1 MMWPINNERRA
12 LVMLRYLPWPLFLM
26 LGRLRRNA
34 GRYDKL
40 TYACFYYAW
49 KRKPSLSN
57 LLAYLKFRRDLG
69 LVMSSRFKFRLKQAL
84 PSATKAQQ
92 HRIINWIIESDV
104 DVAFDESVL
113 PDIQELADSSPPAA
127 AYVQKKHNARSI
139 SEDAL
144 SILQCRQE
152 SWREEFVHFI
162 RNNRHSI
169 CVVGNCANTAKQ
181 NRGAQI
187 DRHGIVIRFNQ
198 YALSEEG
205 NEHSSEQNKRPSDI
219 GGKIDVWVRAPG
231 FNGQAPETAESADW
245 IIITGPDVRYQLS
258 NWGNLN
264 SFILN
269 KKKVITVPLN
279 VWRKLVRDLQAPPSA
294 GILILACLIEIFDY
308 KQALSVTGFQQDAS
322 EQKRYHHALPRHK
335 ASQRHNWKGER
346 DLMREWRR
354 RETLTML

>member
-1 MMWPINNERRA
+1 MMRLIINERRT
-12 LVMLRYLPWPLFLM
+12 LVMLRYLPWPLFLV

-34 GRYDKL
+34 GHYDKL
-40 TYACFYYAW
+40 SYACFYYAW

-69 LVMSSRFKFRLKQAL
+69 LVMPSRFKVRLKQAL

-92 HRIINWIIESDV
+92 HKIINWLIESDI

-113 PDIQELADSSPPAA
+113 PDIQELTGSSPPAA
-127 AYVQKKHNARSI
+127 AYVQKKHNARSL
-139 SEDAL
+139 SKDAL

-169 CVVGNCANTAKQ
+169 CVVGNSANTAKQ
-181 NRGAQI
+181 NRGDQI

-198 YALSEEG
+198 YAHGEKS
-205 NEHSSEQNKRPSDI
+205 NEHSSEKNQRLSDV

-231 FNGQAPETAESADW
+231 YNGPALETAESADW

-258 NWGNLN
+258 DWGDLS

-269 KKKVITVPLN
+269 QKKVITIPLN
-279 VWRKLVRDLQAPPSA
+279 VWRKLVTDLQAPPSA
-294 GILILACLIEIFDY
+294 GILISAWLIKISEQ
-308 KQALSVTGFQQDAS
+308 KQAISVTGFQQDAS
-322 EQKRYHHALPRHK
+322 EKGRHHHDLPRQK
-335 ASQRHNWKGER
+335 ASQRHNWVRER
-346 DLMREWRR
+346 ALLLKWQRSG
-354 RETLTML
+354 LLVQL